1 MSSMTD
7 YLENKLVDNFFR
19 TTTFSRPATLYIALY
34 TTSTTDA
41 GGGTEVTGGS
51 YARQALNPLDTN
63 WYATQGGTTGASS
76 GTGGATSNAAEVAF
90 PVATANWGTI
100 TNVAIMDASTS
111 GNMLFH
117 GALTV
122 SKTVNSGDQFKF
134 SASNLSVT
142 LA

>member
-7 YLENKLVDNFFR
+7 YLENKLADNFFR
-19 TTTFSRPATLYIALY
+19 TTTYTRPAALYIALY
-34 TTSTTDA
+34 TTTTTDA

-76 GTGGATSNAAEVAF
+76 GSGGSTSNAVEIAF
-90 PVATANWGTI
+90 PVATAGWGTI
-100 TNVAIMDASTS
+100 LDIAIMDAASA

-122 SKTVNSGDQFKF
+122 SKTVNTGDQFKV
-134 SASNLSVT
+134 AAGNLSVVF
-142 LA
+142 A